1 MLRVKVAA
9 ACAFWVVLAL
19 VFFPRWLGVTVAAGV
34 GAFGVG
40 VAVLGAAVVIDP
52 AAGVVSLRLGLLFK
66 RVRLADITAVIVDK
80 AKLSLRYA
88 GGWEFSFY
96 AWRHGRIDALLRLP
110 VAAGDIGHA
119 ISAAATAAQA
129 SGAGDA
135 AQRINAGQTSES
147 RRLRLGTA
155 FVACVGALSVA
166 GSLLVRVHWDNPA
179 LTVIGVI
186 LALALGVTGLFEL
199 LASLFLLLVSRWRQ
213 PSEQDNF
220 GERTP
225 PWVRRGPGDD
235 SRPAPLKAGSAD

>member
-19 VFFPRWLGVTVAAGV
+19 VFFPLWLGVTVAAGV
-34 GAFGVG
+34 GAFGLG

-66 RVRLADITAVIVDK
+66 RVRLTDITAVIVDR

-88 GGWEFSFY
+88 RGWEFSFY
-96 AWRHGRIDALLRLP
+96 AWRHGRTDALLRLP
-110 VAAGDIGHA
+110 VVAGDIGHA

-135 AQRINAGQTSES
+135 APLMNSGQTSES
-147 RRLRLGTA
+147 VRLRLGTA
-155 FVACVGALSVA
+155 FVAGVGAFSVA
-166 GSLLVRVHWDNPA
+166 GSLLVRVHWHNPA

-186 LALALGVTGLFEL
+186 IALALGVTGLFEL

-213 PSEQDNF
+213 PGEQ
-220 GERTP
+220 G
-225 PWVRRGPGDD
+225 
-235 SRPAPLKAGSAD
+235 